1 MFTGTRTRER
11 PGRSQAPTA
20 QKAEAGRVPSLV
32 GGYLTFQGP
41 SPLCQESCP
50 GTGKESCFP
59 ILSVMTEQLAREPQP
74 VTLHHTLKTERIAA
88 CLLTSGGAGCHL
100 T

>member
-32 GGYLTFQGP
+32 GGYLASKAHLPSVKSLVQG
-41 SPLCQESCP
+41 QEKKAVS
-50 GTGKESCFP
+50 
-59 ILSVMTEQLAREPQP
+59 QY
-74 VTLHHTLKTERIAA
+74 
-88 CLLTSGGAGCHL
+88 CL
-100 T
+100 